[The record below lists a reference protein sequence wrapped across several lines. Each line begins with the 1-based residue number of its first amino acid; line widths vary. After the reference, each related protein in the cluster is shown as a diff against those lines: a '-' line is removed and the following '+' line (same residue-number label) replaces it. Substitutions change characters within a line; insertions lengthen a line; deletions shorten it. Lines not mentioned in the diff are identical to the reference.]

1 MLRTFPPRLDSI
13 CSATRD
19 RVSPTRK
26 SFRPQTAVR
35 TRVWTKNRAHKL
47 NSLSLPAFEYVL
59 TTNERLTNVTEDFES
74 ATVVHSTIEVD
85 GYGGLTGFLRLA
97 DSADDRPELNV
108 KEIRPPRMDD
118 SGRTKYPVLFRV

>member
-1 MLRTFPPRLDSI
+1 
-13 CSATRD
+13 
-19 RVSPTRK
+19 
-26 SFRPQTAVR
+26 
-35 TRVWTKNRAHKL
+35 
-47 NSLSLPAFEYVL
+47 VL

-85 GYGGLTGFLRLA
+85 GYGGLAGFLRPA